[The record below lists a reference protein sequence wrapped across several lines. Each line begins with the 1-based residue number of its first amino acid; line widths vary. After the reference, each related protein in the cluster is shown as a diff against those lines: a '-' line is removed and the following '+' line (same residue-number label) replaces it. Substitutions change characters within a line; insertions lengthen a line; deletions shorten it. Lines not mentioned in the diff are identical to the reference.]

1 MRRKGAVVFGF
12 HPANL
17 AFRFLLEVAALVAI
31 GMGGYALAS
40 GAWAWILAITLPLV
54 AAGCWMTFNVPGDAS
69 RSGEAPVPVRGVV
82 RLIVEGGIFGAAVA
96 LLWPVSLVGAVVLL
110 VAVVVHY
117 ALSIDRIRWLLAH

>member
-1 MRRKGAVVFGF
+1 MFGF

-40 GAWAWILAITLPLV
+40 GVWAWILGITLPLV
-54 AAGCWMTFNVPGDAS
+54 AAGCWVTFNVPGDAS
-69 RSGEAPVPVRGVV
+69 RSGEAPVPVRGVA
-82 RLIVEGGIFGAAVA
+82 RLIVEGGIFGSAVA